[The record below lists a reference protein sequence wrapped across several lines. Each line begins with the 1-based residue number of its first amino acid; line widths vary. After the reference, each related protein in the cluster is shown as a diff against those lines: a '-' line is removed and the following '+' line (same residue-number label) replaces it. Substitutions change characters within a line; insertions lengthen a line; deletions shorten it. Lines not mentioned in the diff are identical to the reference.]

1 MKNLEKIVDYA
12 NSEYEDK
19 PKFSVTLEKNDDDGT
34 ISAEIWFENE
44 SAPPKVQT
52 VKSAEQVGELLAEY
66 IKSTA
71 SWM

>member
-1 MKNLEKIVDYA
+1 MKDLEKIIDYTEA
-12 NSEYEDK
+12 ELADE
-19 PKFSVTLEKNDDDGT
+19 PKFSVTFKKKDDGS
-34 ISAEIWFENE
+34 IAAEVWFESE
-44 SAPPKVQT
+44 SAPPTRRT

>member
-1 MKNLEKIVDYA
+1 MKNLEKIVNYTNA
-12 NSEYEDK
+12 EYNDE
-19 PKFSVTLEKNDDDGT
+19 PKFSVTFNKNNDGS
-34 ISAEIWFENE
+34 IAAEVWFENE
-44 SAPPKVQT
+44 SAPPTRRT

>member
-12 NSEYEDK
+12 DANYGDE
-19 PKFSVTLEKNDDDGT
+19 PKFSVTLKKNDDNA
-34 ISAEIWFENE
+34 IEAEIWLENE
-44 SAPPKVQT
+44 SAPPKVRT
-52 VKSAEQVGELLAEY
+52 VKSVEQVGELLAEY